1 VGTVSPAQ
9 SLEIVGAT
17 ASSGAARSNV
27 IITDDTTYA
36 AGVGG
41 GIVFRAKYNTAGSI
55 TNMSSIQGFKEN
67 STDGN
72 YAGGLLFTTR
82 ANGSANAEA
91 MRIDSSGALLIHPN
105 SPTRGLKITSTQTVA
120 IGDTETYNAIGAGYG
135 QHIFQTDSIERLRGN
150 VGIGTSSPTE
160 KFHVASDDGLI
171 AVQSANGN
179 TVDAIMGGYMIYSAD
194 GSGPGPGNR
203 AGIASYIM
211 DTFGV
216 TYDLRFYTSNSSS
229 NRTPCA

>member
-1 VGTVSPAQ
+1 VGTASPAQ

-135 QHIFQTDSIERLRGN
+135 QHIFQTDSIERLRITSSGN
-150 VGIGTSSPTE
+150 VGIGTT
-160 KFHVASDDGLI
+160 
-171 AVQSANGN
+171 
-179 TVDAIMGGYMIYSAD
+179 
-194 GSGPGPGNR
+194 
-203 AGIASYIM
+203 
-211 DTFGV
+211 DT
-216 TYDLRFYTSNSSS
+216 NSSQGR
-229 NRTPCA
+229 NRFWRGDVARSYAQVIQQL